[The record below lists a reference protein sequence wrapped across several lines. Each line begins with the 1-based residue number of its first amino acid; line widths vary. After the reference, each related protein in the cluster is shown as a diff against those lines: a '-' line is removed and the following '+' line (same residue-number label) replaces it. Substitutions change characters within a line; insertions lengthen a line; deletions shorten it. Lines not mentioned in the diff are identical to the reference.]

1 MTVVTH
7 PAVLRAAAA
16 RAPLAPASPRTLPS
30 AAYWLCLTAIAWGAA
45 AFGAVYPWAYWP
57 LAGLC
62 IAAGVAA
69 IMTHREAAQTSIGLR
84 GALAAVV
91 VAALLQVVPLPFG
104 TLGRVSPA
112 TAGLLADLDP
122 STAAGLT
129 TSHALSIDPGAT
141 ITAVALFVSFA
152 ILLLGAARML
162 SARGAR
168 RVVEGLTIVA
178 VLLALA
184 GIVQKPLYAGRIF
197 GFWTPE
203 QEGTPFGPFV
213 NRNHFA
219 GWMLLAMPLTLS
231 LLAAGITH
239 AMRGIRP
246 GWRHRVLW
254 LSSSE
259 ANVLILLAAAIVVM
273 SLSLVMTMSRS
284 GMTALALAILLT
296 GCFIVRSGGSRTRRA
311 TAWAYLV
318 LLVAVSVTWAGTDAI
333 AARFS
338 QTDWSEFNTR
348 RGAWTDAWNI
358 AKTFPLAG
366 TGLNTYGTATL
377 FYQQHD
383 LTQHY
388 AQAHSDYLQLAA
400 EGGIMLVLPAF
411 AALVFFVRDVVRRFA
426 EDDLGSTAWWLRG
439 GAVTALLAVA
449 LQESVDFSLQ
459 MPGNVA
465 LFAIVCAVAL
475 HQPRT
480 HRRVMM
486 LETHRAA
493 SR

>member
-16 RAPLAPASPRTLPS
+16 RASSAAAPPRTQPS
-30 AAYWLCLTAIAWGAA
+30 AAYWLSLIATAWGAA

-62 IAAGVAA
+62 IAAGTAAVITNREVAGTSPGLGVAFAA
-69 IMTHREAAQTSIGLR
+69 I
-84 GALAAVV
+84 V
-91 VAALLQVVPLPFG
+91 VAALLQVVPLPFAM
-104 TLGRVSPA
+104 LSRISPA
-112 TAGLLADLDP
+112 TAGLLANLDP

-129 TSHALSIDPGAT
+129 TSHAISIDPGAT
-141 ITAVALFVSFA
+141 MTAVALFVSFA
-152 ILLLGAARML
+152 ILLHGAARML

-197 GFWTPE
+197 GFWSPE

-231 LLAAGITH
+231 LLAAGIAH

-254 LSSSE
+254 LSSPE
-259 ANVLILLAAAIVVM
+259 ASVLILLAAAIVVM
-273 SLSLVMTMSRS
+273 SLSLIMTMSRS

-296 GCFIVRSGGSRTRRA
+296 GCFIVRGGGSRTRRA
-311 TAWAYLV
+311 TAWAYLL
-318 LLVAVSVTWAGTDAI
+318 LLVAVSVAWAGTDAI

-358 AKTFPLAG
+358 ARTFPFAG

-383 LTQHY
+383 LAQHY

-400 EGGIMLVLPAF
+400 EGGLLLVLPAF
-411 AALVFFVRDVVRRFA
+411 AALVLFIRDVVRRFG
-426 EDDLGSTAWWLRG
+426 EDDPGSTAWWLRG

-459 MPGNVA
+459 MPGNTV

-475 HQPRT
+475 HQPRA
-480 HRRVMM
+480 HRRA
-486 LETHRAA
+486 L
-493 SR
+493 